1 MWSLQYQRDA
11 LQIKKKKIEKKRK
24 EKKVKYQR
32 ILESEDTL
40 EIFPY
45 FMD

>member
-1 MWSLQYQRDA
+1 MWSLQHQRGA
-11 LQIKKKKIEKKRK
+11 LQIKKKNRIEKK
-24 EKKVKYQR
+24 KKVNYQR

-40 EIFPY
+40 EMFAY